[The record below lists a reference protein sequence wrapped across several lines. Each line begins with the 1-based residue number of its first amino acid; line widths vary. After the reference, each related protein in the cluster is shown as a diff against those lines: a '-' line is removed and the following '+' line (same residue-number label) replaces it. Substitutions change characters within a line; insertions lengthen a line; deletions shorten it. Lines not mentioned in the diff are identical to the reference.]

1 VALYDQACRRLETI
15 EGQAETPTRFW
26 GALFDRKDDSREADA
41 EERDDL
47 QAHAQHLRGTIA
59 RLKRRPL
66 QRLRAWV
73 HATSAQ
79 SALAGA
85 IAAYG
90 AALALAIAASQ
101 APGQAAWADE
111 LNAGARHALVWYPL
125 DARLFYANAVAAG
138 FAIAAAA
145 LFYLLRRARLRRDYE
160 LEICAFRDLA
170 NSDPCRPAEPSP
182 EDQAA
187 FDPSQWTEANENDP
201 NDTWFAVLGL
211 SPTATIEDVRGAYR
225 TLIKQ
230 YHPDRVHGMAP
241 VFRALA
247 EAETKRINAA
257 YRQATQAVRLENRP
271 GFSRRGGARMLF
283 VQEHGQL
290 RPQLQVVRGDGLF
303 EKAALQGVGQMAPN
317 PDHRLAEHARK
328 LFRSLGGES
337 LMGDCVHSQLLG

>member
-1 VALYDQACRRLETI
+1 MFVPESGGELSALLVNAVLLALWAALPGLILGYIRQALAARKIQPQFALRKSEIFELARAVALYDQVCRRLEII
-15 EGQAETPTRFW
+15 EQQTDTPTRLW
-26 GALFDRKDDSREADA
+26 RALFDRTDDAADA

-73 HATSAQ
+73 HAASAQ

-90 AALALAIAASQ
+90 VALALAVAAPQ
-101 APGQAAWADE
+101 VPGQAAWADE
-111 LNAGARHALVWYPL
+111 LYARRAIVWYPL

-160 LEICAFRDLA
+160 LEICAFEDLA
-170 NSDPCRPAEPSP
+170 YSDPLRPAEPPP

-187 FDPSQWTEANENDP
+187 FDPSQWTEANENNA

-211 SPTATIEDVRGAYR
+211 SPAATIADVRDAYK

-230 YHPDRVHGMAP
+230 NHPDRVHSMAP

-257 YRQATQAVRLENRP
+257 YRQALACLPQFVLE
-271 GFSRRGGARMLF
+271 SY
-283 VQEHGQL
+283 
-290 RPQLQVVRGDGLF
+290 
-303 EKAALQGVGQMAPN
+303 AA
-317 PDHRLAEHARK
+317 
-328 LFRSLGGES
+328 
-337 LMGDCVHSQLLG
+337 

>member
-1 VALYDQACRRLETI
+1 MWLPEGGELAAALVNAIVLALWAALPALVLGYIRQAQAARRIRPEFSLRKSEIAELDRAIALYDQICRRLDTI
-15 EGQAETPTRFW
+15 EQQAEAPQHFW
-26 GALFDRKDDSREADA
+26 RALFDRTGDAPDA

-66 QRLRAWV
+66 QRLHSWV
-73 HATSAQ
+73 HAASAQ

-85 IAAYG
+85 LAAYG
-90 AALALAIAASQ
+90 VALALAVVASQ
-101 APGQAAWADE
+101 APGQTAWADE

-160 LEICAFRDLA
+160 LEICAFKDLA
-170 NSDPCRPAEPSP
+170 YSDPCRPAEPPP

-187 FDPSQWTEANENDP
+187 FDPSQWAEANEN
-201 NDTWFAVLGL
+201 NATDTWFAVLGL
-211 SPTATIEDVRGAYR
+211 SSAATIEDVRQAYK

-230 YHPDRVHGMAP
+230 NHPDRVHGMAP

-257 YRQATQAVRLENRP
+257 YRQALVC
-271 GFSRRGGARMLF
+271 
-283 VQEHGQL
+283 V
-290 RPQLQVVRGDGLF
+290 PQL
-303 EKAALQGVGQMAPN
+303 AA
-317 PDHRLAEHARK
+317 
-328 LFRSLGGES
+328 ES
-337 LMGDCVHSQLLG
+337 YAA

>member
-1 VALYDQACRRLETI
+1 MFVPESGGELSAALVNAVLLALWVALPGLILGYIRQARTARRIRPQFALRKSEVAELDRAVRLYDQVCRRLEAS
-15 EGQAETPTRFW
+15 EQQVETPQRFW
-26 GALFDRKDDSREADA
+26 RALFDRTDDVPDA

-66 QRLRAWV
+66 QRLHAWV
-73 HATSAQ
+73 HAASAR

-90 AALALAIAASQ
+90 VALALAVAAPQ
-101 APGQAAWADE
+101 TPGQAAWADE
-111 LNAGARHALVWYPL
+111 LNAGARHALAWYPL

-160 LEICAFRDLA
+160 LEICAFEDLA
-170 NSDPCRPAEPSP
+170 YSDPLRPAEPP
-182 EDQAA
+182 PADQAA
-187 FDPSQWTEANENDP
+187 LDPSQQTEANENNA

-211 SPTATIEDVRGAYR
+211 SSAATIEDVRDAYK

-230 YHPDRVHGMAP
+230 NHPDRVHGMAP

-257 YRQATQAVRLENRP
+257 YRQALACL
-271 GFSRRGGARMLF
+271 
-283 VQEHGQL
+283 
-290 RPQLQVVRGDGLF
+290 PQLAP
-303 EKAALQGVGQMAPN
+303 ESYAA
-317 PDHRLAEHARK
+317 
-328 LFRSLGGES
+328 
-337 LMGDCVHSQLLG
+337 

>member
-1 VALYDQACRRLETI
+1 MWVPEGGELAAALVNAVVLALWVALPGLIVGYVRQARTARKIRPQFALRKSESAELDRAVALYDQVCRRI
-15 EGQAETPTRFW
+15 EAIERRAETPQRFW
-26 GALFDRKDDSREADA
+26 RALFDCTDDAREADA

-47 QAHAQHLRGTIA
+47 QAHAEHLRGTIA

-66 QRLRAWV
+66 QRLHAWV
-73 HATSAQ
+73 HAASAQ

-90 AALALAIAASQ
+90 AALALFIASSQ

-111 LNAGARHALVWYPL
+111 LNAGARHALAWYPL
-125 DARLFYANAVAAG
+125 DARLFYANAAAAG

-170 NSDPCRPAEPSP
+170 NSDPFRPVEPP
-182 EDQAA
+182 PADQAA
-187 FDPSQWTEANENDP
+187 FDPSQWAEANENDA

-211 SPTATIEDVRGAYR
+211 SSAATIEDVRNAYK

-230 YHPDRVHGMAP
+230 NHPDRIHGMAP

-247 EAETKRINAA
+247 EAETKKINAA
-257 YRQATQAVRLENRP
+257 YRQALLCIPRAE
-271 GFSRRGGARMLF
+271 SC
-283 VQEHGQL
+283 
-290 RPQLQVVRGDGLF
+290 
-303 EKAALQGVGQMAPN
+303 AA
-317 PDHRLAEHARK
+317 
-328 LFRSLGGES
+328 
-337 LMGDCVHSQLLG
+337 

>member
-1 VALYDQACRRLETI
+1 MWLPEGGELAAALVNAIVLALWAALPALVLGYIRQAQAARRIRPEFSLRKSEISELDRAIALYDQICRRLDTI
-15 EGQAETPTRFW
+15 EQQAEAPQHFW
-26 GALFDRKDDSREADA
+26 RALFDRTGDAPDA

-66 QRLRAWV
+66 QRLHSWV
-73 HATSAQ
+73 HAASAQ

-90 AALALAIAASQ
+90 VALALAVVASQ

-125 DARLFYANAVAAG
+125 DARLFYANAAAAG

-160 LEICAFRDLA
+160 LELCAFKDLA
-170 NSDPCRPAEPSP
+170 YSDPCRPAEPPP

-187 FDPSQWTEANENDP
+187 FDPSQWAEANEN
-201 NDTWFAVLGL
+201 NAADTWFAVLGL
-211 SPTATIEDVRGAYR
+211 SSAATIEDVRQAYK

-230 YHPDRVHGMAP
+230 NHPDRVHGMAP

-257 YRQATQAVRLENRP
+257 YRQALVC
-271 GFSRRGGARMLF
+271 
-283 VQEHGQL
+283 V
-290 RPQLQVVRGDGLF
+290 PQLAPDSY
-303 EKAALQGVGQMAPN
+303 AA
-317 PDHRLAEHARK
+317 
-328 LFRSLGGES
+328 
-337 LMGDCVHSQLLG
+337 

>member
-1 VALYDQACRRLETI
+1 MVVPESGGELSAALVNAVLLALWAALPGLILGYIRQVLAARKIRPEFALRKSEIAELDRAVALYDQVCRRLETI
-15 EGQAETPTRFW
+15 ERHTEAPMRLW
-26 GALFDRKDDSREADA
+26 RALFDRTDDVPGA

-66 QRLRAWV
+66 QRLHAWV
-73 HATSAQ
+73 HAAAAQ

-90 AALALAIAASQ
+90 VALALTVAASQ

-111 LNAGARHALVWYPL
+111 LNARPALVWYPL
-125 DARLFYANAVAAG
+125 DAHLFYANAVAAG
-138 FAIAAAA
+138 CAAAA
-145 LFYLLRRARLRRDYE
+145 AVLFYLLRRARLRRDYA
-160 LEICAFRDLA
+160 LEICAFEDLA
-170 NSDPCRPAEPSP
+170 YSDPLRPAEPP

-187 FDPSQWTEANENDP
+187 FDPSQRTEADENSA

-211 SPTATIEDVRGAYR
+211 TSAATIEDVRDAYK

-230 YHPDRVHGMAP
+230 NHPDRVHGMAP

-257 YRQATQAVRLENRP
+257 YRQALLCIPQAE
-271 GFSRRGGARMLF
+271 SY
-283 VQEHGQL
+283 
-290 RPQLQVVRGDGLF
+290 
-303 EKAALQGVGQMAPN
+303 AA
-317 PDHRLAEHARK
+317 
-328 LFRSLGGES
+328 
-337 LMGDCVHSQLLG
+337 

>member
-1 VALYDQACRRLETI
+1 MVVPESGGELSAALVNAGLLALWAALPGLILGYIRQVLAARKIRPQFALRKSEISELDRAVALYDQVCRRLDAI
-15 EGQAETPTRFW
+15 EQQTATPTRFW
-26 GALFDRKDDSREADA
+26 LFDRPGDVPNA
-41 EERDDL
+41 EDRDDL

-73 HATSAQ
+73 HVASAR

-90 AALALAIAASQ
+90 AALALAVAAPQ

-111 LNAGARHALVWYPL
+111 LNAGARHALAWYPL

-170 NSDPCRPAEPSP
+170 YSDPRRPVEPP
-182 EDQAA
+182 PADQAA
-187 FDPSQWTEANENDP
+187 SDASQRTEANEN
-201 NDTWFAVLGL
+201 NANETWFVVLGL
-211 SPTATIEDVRGAYR
+211 SPAATIEDVKNAYK

-230 YHPDRVHGMAP
+230 NHPDRVHEMAP
-241 VFRALA
+241 IFRALA
-247 EAETKRINAA
+247 EAETKKINAA
-257 YRQATQAVRLENRP
+257 YRQALLCIPQAE
-271 GFSRRGGARMLF
+271 SY
-283 VQEHGQL
+283 
-290 RPQLQVVRGDGLF
+290 
-303 EKAALQGVGQMAPN
+303 AA
-317 PDHRLAEHARK
+317 
-328 LFRSLGGES
+328 
-337 LMGDCVHSQLLG
+337 

>member
-1 VALYDQACRRLETI
+1 MWLPEGGELAAALVNAVVLALWAALPLLILGYIRQAQTARRIRPEFSLRKSEISELDRAVALYDQVCRRLETI

-257 YRQATQAVRLENRP
+257 YRQALLCIPQAK
-271 GFSRRGGARMLF
+271 SY
-283 VQEHGQL
+283 
-290 RPQLQVVRGDGLF
+290 
-303 EKAALQGVGQMAPN
+303 AA
-317 PDHRLAEHARK
+317 
-328 LFRSLGGES
+328 
-337 LMGDCVHSQLLG
+337 

>member
-1 VALYDQACRRLETI
+1 MVVPESGGELSALLVNAVLLALWAALPGLILGYIRQVLAARKIRPQFPLRKSEISELDRAVALYDQACRRLETI
-15 EGQAETPTRFW
+15 EQQTETPQRFW
-26 GALFDRKDDSREADA
+26 CALFDRTDDVPDA

-66 QRLRAWV
+66 RRLHSWV
-73 HATSAQ
+73 HAASAQ

-90 AALALAIAASQ
+90 VAVALAIAASQ
-101 APGQAAWADE
+101 ATGQAAWADE
-111 LNAGARHALVWYPL
+111 LNPRHALVWYPL

-138 FAIAAAA
+138 FAVAAAA

-160 LEICAFRDLA
+160 LEICAFEDLA
-170 NSDPCRPAEPSP
+170 YSDPLRPAEPSP
-182 EDQAA
+182 ADQAA
-187 FDPSQWTEANENDP
+187 SEASQQTEANENNA

-211 SPTATIEDVRGAYR
+211 PSAATIEDVRQAYK

-230 YHPDRVHGMAP
+230 NHPDRVHGMAP

-257 YRQATQAVRLENRP
+257 YRQALIC
-271 GFSRRGGARMLF
+271 L
-283 VQEHGQL
+283 
-290 RPQLQVVRGDGLF
+290 PQRVP
-303 EKAALQGVGQMAPN
+303 ESYAA
-317 PDHRLAEHARK
+317 
-328 LFRSLGGES
+328 
-337 LMGDCVHSQLLG
+337 